1 MNENYLFV
9 TEVGSRMWGMEK
21 FASDYDLFHCYQQ
34 PAREYLRTSTFEKS
48 RPAKSFT
55 ADSEWCLNQPW
66 FHNTPAPAI
75 PIGAEVDAQYMEIGH
90 LVNLLKKGNVNA
102 IWAVCSPVVHQNSQT
117 LRELKQITLDNLSRA
132 SYASIKGMAM
142 SELSDA
148 TKRKAVR
155 DPQKNLQT
163 CIRTLWF
170 GHTLLTGGG
179 VYFSPVTQDVTEAD
193 CQHEF
198 ERLDIAYET
207 KKVGREKP
215 DPVPFD
221 DFLFRIRM
229 KEILDNHITIQVK

>member
-1 MNENYLFV
+1 
-9 TEVGSRMWGMEK
+9 MWGMEK

-48 RPAKSFT
+48 RPAKKDYDLRDGIT
-55 ADSEWCLNQPW
+55 RELDC
-66 FHNTPAPAI
+66 
-75 PIGAEVDAQYMEIGH
+75 QYMEIGH

-102 IWAVCSPVVHQNSQT
+102 IWAVCSPVVHQQSAA
-117 LRELKQITLDNLSRA
+117 LAELKEITLNNLSRA

-148 TKRKAVR
+148 TKRKEVR
-155 DPQKNLQT
+155 DPQKSLQT

-179 VYFSPVTQDVTEAD
+179 VYFSPVTQDATEAD
-193 CQHEF
+193 CRHEF
-198 ERLDIAYET
+198 DLLDVAYET
-207 KKVGREKP
+207 KKVREKP

-221 DFLFRIRM
+221 NFLFRIRM
-229 KEILDNHITIQVK
+229 NEILANHISVKVK

>member
-1 MNENYLFV
+1 MQGAEILFV

-34 PAREYLRTSTFEKS
+34 PARDYLRTSTFEKA
-48 RPAKSFT
+48 RAAKTFK
-55 ADSEWCLNQPW
+55 ADTDYLIQTQNVK
-66 FHNTPAPAI
+66 I
-75 PIGAEVDAQYMEIGH
+75 PVGAEIDAQYMEIGH

-148 TKRKAVR
+148 TKRKDVR
-155 DPQKNLQT
+155 DPQKSLQT

-170 GHTLLTGGG
+170 GHALLTGGG

-198 ERLDIAYET
+198 ELLDVAYET
-207 KKVGREKP
+207 KKVGKEKP
-215 DPVPFD
+215 DPAPFD

-229 KEILDNHITIQVK
+229 KEILDNHITFQVK

>member
-1 MNENYLFV
+1 MRDAEILFV

-48 RPAKSFT
+48 RPARKYTEGRDTHPHLF
-55 ADSEWCLNQPW
+55 EERE
-66 FHNTPAPAI
+66 I
-75 PIGAEVDAQYMEIGH
+75 DAQYMEIGH

-102 IWAVCSPVVHQNSQT
+102 IWAVCSPVVHQQSAA
-117 LRELKQITLDNLSRA
+117 LAELKEITLNNLSRA

-148 TKRKAVR
+148 TKRKDVR
-155 DPQKNLQT
+155 DPQKSLQT
-163 CIRTLWF
+163 CVRTLWF

-179 VYFSPVTQDVTEAD
+179 VYFAPVMKDVTEAD

-198 ERLDIAYET
+198 DLLEVAYET
-207 KKVGREKP
+207 KKVKEKP
-215 DPVPFD
+215 DPIPFD

-229 KEILDNHITIQVK
+229 KEILDNNIFVKVR

>member
-1 MNENYLFV
+1 MSGDKNYLFV

-48 RPAKSFT
+48 RPAKKDYDLRDGVT
-55 ADSEWCLNQPW
+55 RELDC
-66 FHNTPAPAI
+66 
-75 PIGAEVDAQYMEIGH
+75 QYMEIGH

-148 TKRKAVR
+148 TKRKDVR

-170 GHTLLTGGG
+170 GQDLFLGRKLSFT
-179 VYFSPVTQDVTEAD
+179 PVSSIVSEQMCSE
-193 CQHEF
+193 EF
-198 ERLDIAYET
+198 AVLDSAYESSNM
-207 KKVGREKP
+207 REKP

-229 KEILDNHITIQVK
+229 KEILDNHISIQVK

>member
-1 MNENYLFV
+1 MQGAEILFV

-34 PAREYLRTSTFEKS
+34 PARDYLRTSTFEKA
-48 RPAKSFT
+48 RAAKTFK
-55 ADSEWCLNQPW
+55 ADTDYLIQTQNVK
-66 FHNTPAPAI
+66 I
-75 PIGAEVDAQYMEIGH
+75 PVGAEIDAQYMEIGH

-148 TKRKAVR
+148 TKRKDVR
-155 DPQKNLQT
+155 DPQKSLQS

-170 GHTLLTGGG
+170 GHALLTGGG

-198 ERLDIAYET
+198 ELLDVAYET
-207 KKVGREKP
+207 KKVGKEKP
-215 DPVPFD
+215 DPAPFD

-229 KEILDNHITIQVK
+229 KEILDNHISVEVI

>member
-1 MNENYLFV
+1 MRDAEILFV

-21 FASDYDLFHCYQQ
+21 FASDFDLFHCYQQ

-48 RPAKSFT
+48 RPAKTFT
-55 ADSEWCLNQPW
+55 ANVDYLIQTQNV
-66 FHNTPAPAI
+66 TIPA
-75 PIGAEVDAQYMEIGH
+75 GAEIDAQYMEIGH

-102 IWAVCSPVVHQNSQT
+102 IWAVCSPVVHQQSAT
-117 LRELKQITLDNLSRA
+117 LAELKEITLNNLSRA

-148 TKRKAVR
+148 TKRKDVR
-155 DPQKNLQT
+155 DPQKSLQT
-163 CIRTLWF
+163 CVRTLWF

-179 VYFSPVTQDVTEAD
+179 VYFSPVTQDTTEAD
-193 CQHEF
+193 CRHEF
-198 ERLDIAYET
+198 DLLEVAYET
-207 KKVGREKP
+207 KKVKEKP

-229 KEILDNHITIQVK
+229 NEILANHISIKVK